1 MRNISLK
8 KAPILTKAGKALYG
22 MGDLGFSLVTNTIAS
37 FFMFFGTAVCGVPGT
52 LMGLAYSLAT
62 VWDAVTDPIVGYF
75 SDRKRSNLFGRRHWY
90 IYISIFGMALVNV
103 FLWNVPINS
112 APAVKFIWFV
122 ASLIMFNLCTT
133 FFNTPNSAL
142 SVEISGDYNER
153 TTIQS
158 VRSVFLLIGTI
169 LPTVLMSVLQMP
181 TDVYPDGRYNP
192 ESYTNMAYIASSVLF
207 ICGTISFIGSFSQVP
222 RLKAKLKHEVIPP
235 KKSFKT
241 IFTDFFNVL
250 KKPIYRNVIL
260 AYSISLVATAFLTS
274 AGFHLFTYSF
284 KLETMAMYALV
295 ALLFL
300 MTIFSQPIWMWVVKK
315 FDKRTAVL
323 SGLLTMIIGVVY
335 ILVLFILRESI
346 SSSTMTGI
354 LIPGLALAGG
364 GMGALYSMPT
374 GMLGDAIAVE
384 KLHTKE
390 DNTATYTGFMTFGN
404 KLSQSVALLIIGVML
419 DLIGFQEGSPV
430 QTIGVQWGLGW
441 IVFGGILASLIG
453 GFVFYS
459 KYDLKKSDVPDL
471 DGVSIGDDD
480 KTVIIGNDED
490 FE

>member
-22 MGDLGFSLVTNTIAS
+22 TGDLGFSLVTNTIAS

-62 VWDAVTDPIVGYF
+62 VWDAITDPIVGYF
-75 SDRKRSNLFGRRHWY
+75 SDRKRSKLFGRRHYY
-90 IYISIFGMALVNV
+90 IFISIFGMALVNV
-103 FLWNVPINS
+103 FLWNVPIN
-112 APAVKFIWFV
+112 AEPAVQFLWFV

-142 SVEISGDYNER
+142 SVEISSDYNER
-153 TTIQS
+153 TSIQS
-158 VRSVFLLIGTI
+158 IRSVFLLIGTI
-169 LPTVLMSVLQMP
+169 LPTVLMSVLQSP
-181 TDVYPDGRYNP
+181 TPLCPDGRYNP
-192 ESYTNMAYIASSVLF
+192 ESYTNMAYISSTVLF

-222 RLKAKLKHEVIPP
+222 RLKAKLLNEIVPP

-241 IFTDFFNVL
+241 IFTDFFSVL

-284 KLETMAMYALV
+284 KLETMSMYALV

-300 MTIFSQPIWMWVVKK
+300 MTIFSQPIWILVVNR
-315 FDKRTAVL
+315 FDKRAAVL
-323 SGLLTMIIGVVY
+323 SGLLTMIAGVSY
-335 ILVLFILRESI
+335 ICVLFIIRDSM
-346 SSSTMTGI
+346 SVSTMTVA
-354 LIPGLALAGG
+354 LIPGLICAGG

-404 KLSQSVALLIIGVML
+404 KLSQSVALLVIGVML
-419 DLIGFQEGSPV
+419 DLIGFEEGRASQP
-430 QTIGVQWGLGW
+430 IGVQWGLGW
-441 IVFGGILASLIG
+441 IVFGGILAALIG
-453 GFVFYS
+453 GFIFYS

-471 DGVSIGDDD
+471 DGVSIDEDD
-480 KTVIIGNDED
+480 KTVVVGSEEN

>member
-8 KAPILTKAGKALYG
+8 KEPILTKTGKALYG
-22 MGDLGFSLVTNTIAS
+22 FGDLGFSLVTNTIAS

-62 VWDAVTDPIVGYF
+62 VWDAITDPIVGYF
-75 SDRKRSNLFGRRHWY
+75 SDRKRSRIFGRRHYY
-90 IYISIFGMALVNV
+90 IFISIFGMALVNV
-103 FLWNVPINS
+103 FLWNVPVNS
-112 APAVKFIWFV
+112 EPVVKFFWFV
-122 ASLIMFNLCTT
+122 LSLIMFNLCTT

-153 TTIQS
+153 TAIQS
-158 VRSVFLLIGTI
+158 VRSVFMLIGTI

-181 TDVYPDGRYNP
+181 VEGYPDGRYNP
-192 ESYTNMAYIASSVLF
+192 ASYTNMAYISSSVLF

-222 RLKAKLKHEVIPP
+222 RLKAKLQFEVVPP
-235 KKSFKT
+235 KKSFKA
-241 IFTDFFNVL
+241 IFIDFFKVL

-284 KLETMAMYALV
+284 KLETMSMYALV
-295 ALLFL
+295 ALLFM
-300 MTIFSQPIWMWVVKK
+300 MTIFSQPLWMWVVKK

-323 SGLLTMIIGVVY
+323 SGLATMILGVAY
-335 ILVLFILRESI
+335 ILVLFIIRDSMKV
-346 SSSTMTGI
+346 STMTVM
-354 LIPGLALAGG
+354 LIPGLCLAGG

-419 DLIGFQEGSPV
+419 DLIGFQEGSPT
-430 QTIGVQWGLGW
+430 QTMDVQWGLGW
-441 IVFGGILASLIG
+441 IVFSGILLALIG
-453 GFVFYS
+453 GFIFYS

-471 DGVSIGDDD
+471 DGVSVEEED
-480 KTVIIGNDED
+480 KTVIVGNGKD

>member
-8 KAPILTKAGKALYG
+8 KEPILTKAGKTLYG
-22 MGDLGFSLVTNTIAS
+22 VGDLGFSLVTNTIAS
-37 FFMFFGTAVCGVPGT
+37 FFMFFGTVVCGVPGT

-62 VWDAVTDPIVGYF
+62 VWDAVTDPIVGYL
-75 SDRKRSNLFGRRHWY
+75 SDRKRSRLFGRRHWF
-90 IYISIFGMALVNV
+90 IFISIFGMALVNV
-103 FLWNVPINS
+103 FLWNVPIN
-112 APAVKFIWFV
+112 AEPVVKFFWFV
-122 ASLIMFNLCTT
+122 LSLIMFNLCTT

-153 TTIQS
+153 TVIQS

-169 LPTVLMSVLQMP
+169 LPTVLMSVLQSP
-181 TDVYPDGRYNP
+181 TELYPDGRYNP
-192 ESYTNMAYIASSVLF
+192 ASHTNMAYIASSILF

-222 RLKAKLKHEVIPP
+222 RLKAKLANELPPP
-235 KKSFKT
+235 KKSLKV
-241 IFTDFFNVL
+241 IFTDFFKVL
-250 KKPIYRNVIL
+250 KKPIYRNIIL
-260 AYSISLVATAFLTS
+260 AYSISLVATAFLTA

-284 KLETMAMYALV
+284 KLETMSMYALI

-300 MTIFSQPIWMWVVKK
+300 MTIFSQPLWMFIVSK

-323 SGLLTMIIGVVY
+323 SGLGTMIVGILY
-335 ILVLFILRESI
+335 IFALFVMRENI
-346 SSSTMTGI
+346 KLSTMTLS
-354 LIPGLALAGG
+354 LIPGLCLAGG

-384 KLHTKE
+384 KMHTKE

-419 DLIGFQEGSPV
+419 DLIGFKEGSTYQSPEV
-430 QTIGVQWGLGW
+430 EWGLGW
-441 IVFGGILASLIG
+441 IVFGGILAALIG
-453 GFVFYS
+453 GFIFYS

-471 DGVSIGDDD
+471 DGVSVEED
-480 KTVIIGNDED
+480 KTVIVGSED
-490 FE
+490 DFA